1 MLYAAAFTET
11 LAQSNMARYIEA
23 LKLLIT
29 GDITNFLEQTIV
41 SSRYSFPPNNEYP
54 KSRRYFFVGQVND
67 LLPTDNNSPGD
78 VSIWFKKEHPLYAG
92 HFMYVGLRFVRNY
105 YQGSNLTPWV
115 ISVDAAENYKD
126 GMLINRVKG
135 FNPAENYGTKQSN
148 GTDYSSYWS
157 NSESNTGYYGYTIRG
172 GAYPVI
178 SAASPDYGNSAAS
191 ANLTF
196 LLSDWG
202 FGVFG
207 GGNRKATSN
216 SVSNLLGVLFL
227 ETLASNLNST
237 NENAFIPKNYPMFA
251 LLESSAV
258 GSNNWTMAQYG
269 IITNINRYVTLL
281 RAPGED
287 SALKSLANY
296 VLSSLAYNI
305 NNGNTLDADHVYR
318 NADGEECAEMYPV
331 FVRARNTLLAKLP
344 LMKPIVGSHRY
355 VHMNKRLEV
364 GDKVYHGIISTH
376 LGIAVFSPEL
386 SNDGYVAL
394 RTKGLNHEYI
404 RLK

>member
-1 MLYAAAFTET
+1 MLYAAAFTESF
-11 LAQSNMARYIEA
+11 QFSNMARYLEA
-23 LKLLIT
+23 IKLLVT

-105 YQGSNLTPWV
+105 SVSSSFTPWTM
-115 ISVDAAENYKD
+115 SVDVAENYKN
-126 GMLINRVKG
+126 GVLINRVKG
-135 FNPAENYGTKQSN
+135 FNPADTYGNSKPGQ
-148 GTDYSSYWS
+148 TDYSNYW
-157 NSESNTGYYGYTIRG
+157 NTYNNTGLFGQTFRG
-172 GAYPVI
+172 SFPMP
-178 SAASPDYGNSAAS
+178 AAVSTDYGSNMLS
-191 ANLTF
+191 ANITF

-207 GGNRKATSN
+207 GANRKATLN
-216 SVSNLLGVLFL
+216 SVANLLGVLFL
-227 ETLASNLNST
+227 ETLATNLDST
-237 NENAFIPKNYPMFA
+237 NDKAFIPKNYPMYA
-251 LLESSAV
+251 LLDVSAFPS
-258 GSNNWTMAQYG
+258 GSDNYY
-269 IITNINRYVTLL
+269 INRDGISTSITRNITLI

-287 SALKSLANY
+287 AKLNSTPNRMT
-296 VLSSLAYNI
+296 SSLAYNI
-305 NNGNTLDADHVYR
+305 LNGTTLDTDHVYR

-376 LGIAVFSPEL
+376 LGVAVFNPEL
-386 SNDGYVAL
+386 TNDGYVAL
-394 RTKGLNHEYI
+394 RTNGLNHEYI

>member
-1 MLYAAAFTET
+1 MLYTAAFTEAF
-11 LAQSNMARYIEA
+11 AQSNMTRYFEA
-23 LKLLIT
+23 LKLLVT

-54 KSRRYFFVGQVND
+54 KSKRYFYVGQVND
-67 LLPTDNNSPGD
+67 LMPTNTNQPGD
-78 VSIWFKKEHPLYAG
+78 ISIWFKKEHPLYAG

-105 YQGSNLTPWV
+105 YYTTNLTPWFM
-115 ISVDAAENYKD
+115 SVDVAENYKD
-126 GMLINRVKG
+126 GVLINRVKG
-135 FNPAENYGTKQSN
+135 YNPADVYGSPTPNSVNYNTQWETSN
-148 GTDYSSYWS
+148 GS
-157 NSESNTGYYGYTIRG
+157 NSYYGSVFRAGFPMPYS
-172 GAYPVI
+172 V
-178 SAASPDYGNSAAS
+178 SPDWGNSQVS
-191 ANLTF
+191 ANITF

-207 GGNRKATSN
+207 GACRKATLN

-227 ETLASNLNST
+227 ETLASDLNST
-237 NENAFIPKNYPMFA
+237 NEKAFIPKNYPMFA
-251 LLESSAV
+251 LLDIESIAGYGNTVLSQ
-258 GSNNWTMAQYG
+258 NN
-269 IITNINRYVTLL
+269 IVTNMNRNVTLV

-287 SALKSLANY
+287 TKLNARPHQMTA
-296 VLSSLAYNI
+296 SLAYNI
-305 NNGNTLDADHVYR
+305 LNGTTLDTDHVYR

-364 GDKVYHGIISTH
+364 GEKVYHGIVSTH
-376 LGIAVFSPEL
+376 LGVAVFNPEL
-386 SNDGYVAL
+386 TNDNYVAL
-394 RTKGLNHEYI
+394 RTSGLNHEYI